1 MKRNIKVFISIIMV
15 FAMFMLNFI
24 PFNVNAGITDGYDSE
39 TSSRTTVVPH
49 YEEHNMWQN
58 LDLTSGED
66 IYIDG
71 EYALP
76 FVKVFGLDNEDY
88 VFPTFYSYN
97 SNENKMV
104 VSNENDAI
112 FKIVKVDDSHF
123 QVLPV
128 NADKFITTEVT
139 FLQGCVDELYDT
151 HTYFT
156 GVTIVDD
163 EGNEIDVNDPS
174 QFSTGIAIYEYRR
187 EDYYNR
193 YQLMLQVNYG
203 TLEYIKG
210 DLDGNNVVDANDASV
225 ALELYKAQNATAQD
239 IQIGDMD
246 NNSLIDAND
255 ASLILE
261 YFKTHQ

>member
-49 YEEHNMWQN
+49 YDEHNMWQN

-88 VFPTFYSYN
+88 VFPT
-97 SNENKMV
+97 
-104 VSNENDAI
+104 
-112 FKIVKVDDSHF
+112 
-123 QVLPV
+123 

-156 GVTIVDD
+156 GVTFVND
-163 EGNEIDVNDPS
+163 EGIPIEDPS
-174 QFSTGIAIYEYRR
+174 AYVVSGHAIYEYRR

>member
-1 MKRNIKVFISIIMV
+1 MNKNTKIITV
-15 FAMFMLNFI
+15 LLLVYIITIFNFM
-24 PFNVNAGITDGYDSE
+24 PFTVNAGITDGYDSE

-49 YEEHNMWQN
+49 YDEYNMWQN
-58 LDLTSGED
+58 LDLISGED

-88 VFPTFYSYN
+88 VFPTFYSYD

-128 NADKFITTEVT
+128 NEDKFITTEVT
-139 FLQGCVDELYDT
+139 FLQGCVDELYDS

-156 GVTIVDD
+156 GVTFVND
-163 EGNEIDVNDPS
+163 EGIPIEDPS
-174 QFSTGIAIYEYRR
+174 AYVVSGHAIYEYRR

-225 ALELYKAQNATAQD
+225 ALELYKAQNATSQD

>member
-15 FAMFMLNFI
+15 FAMFMLNFM
-24 PFNVNAGITDGYDSE
+24 PFTVNAGITDGDGQ
-39 TSSRTTVVPH
+39 TTSRTTVVPH
-49 YEEHNMWQN
+49 YDEYNMWQN
-58 LDLTSGED
+58 LDLISGED
-66 IYIDG
+66 IYID
-71 EYALP
+71 
-76 FVKVFGLDNEDY
+76 EDY
-88 VFPTFYSYN
+88 VFPTFYSYD

-151 HTYFT
+151 HTYFA
-156 GVTIVDD
+156 GVTFVND
-163 EGNEIDVNDPS
+163 EGIPIEDPS
-174 QFSTGIAIYEYRR
+174 AYVVSGHAIYEYRR